1 MRRSCSS
8 WVALGWHLIR
18 RHSKQKFIAC
28 FIWSVLEI
36 GLVDQCRWYL
46 SWYLPTL
53 HNTPYYVHV
62 HCIFVGGGVMSAT
75 SSRAS
80 AMSCLVLLVDLRP
93 LRFLCMCP
101 LAVAVDD
108 GRCLS
113 KDGTKPGK
121 ESSRALLTALRRVTT
136 GGENND

>member
-1 MRRSCSS
+1 
-8 WVALGWHLIR
+8 
-18 RHSKQKFIAC
+18 
-28 FIWSVLEI
+28 
-36 GLVDQCRWYL
+36 
-46 SWYLPTL
+46 
-53 HNTPYYVHV
+53 
-62 HCIFVGGGVMSAT
+62 MSAT

-80 AMSCLVLLVDLRP
+80 AMSCFALLVDLRP

-101 LAVAVDD
+101 LAVAVDG

-121 ESSRALLTALRRVTT
+121 ESSWALLTALRRVTT